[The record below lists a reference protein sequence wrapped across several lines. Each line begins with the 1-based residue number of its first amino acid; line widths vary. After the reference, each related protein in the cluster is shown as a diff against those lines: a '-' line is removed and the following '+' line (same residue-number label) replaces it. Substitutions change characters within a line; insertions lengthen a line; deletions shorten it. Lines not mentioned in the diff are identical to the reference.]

1 MDHTSRWGEDRTGAK
16 NIVMI
21 ATQSRLFAATT
32 TDGAIHIFWPW
43 HPLRRVQCDTIARN
57 AINCVTAEPFPTCTG
72 QTVVCSAHTGL
83 LYNRSLHEPYCGTLR
98 E

>member
-43 HPLRRVQCDTIARN
+43 HPL
-57 AINCVTAEPFPTCTG
+57 
-72 QTVVCSAHTGL
+72 
-83 LYNRSLHEPYCGTLR
+83 
-98 E
+98 